1 MLPSAAVKAIYH
13 DKVLPDKSADNS
25 VIAIVKQKLS
35 NVGCDIN
42 NGKKNKKSRNLK
54 RQDQLTVLFWSV
66 VKLDEVIPHPD
77 KAVMIEPC
85 GISLGLRLAQGKNH
99 EVVNG
104 CSANL
109 PISASNL
116 KSC

>member
-1 MLPSAAVKAIYH
+1 M
-13 DKVLPDKSADNS
+13 PDKSADNS

-54 RQDQLTVLFWSV
+54 RQDQLTVLLWSV

-116 KSC
+116 